1 VKAVPGEPFTSADVQ
16 ARVAA
21 AFDAEP
27 ARIRRY
33 RALVTAEGVIEGRQ
47 VAVAAT
53 DPAQLRGAIGIVEA
67 GALAQSF
74 AQARAAGMPMV
85 LMLDSS
91 GARVDED
98 LPALGAFRELFR
110 EALGARLENV
120 RMFALL
126 GSACFGGASLLACL
140 CSRRSYLTDTLLAAS
155 GPRLIESSQGADRF
169 DARDTRSVRELLGS
183 AARRAWHPQ
192 DRERTD
198 TLAAARVVLREWIQ
212 DADPGLDLEQTQAR
226 LGQRLASAVQSSP
239 DAANARGAG
248 PSSLAALLPPGY
260 TAQFSGRLA
269 YALPVTAGK
278 PVFAGALGG
287 SPLDAA
293 DSIRLSAK
301 LLDLRVSHP
310 GSPVI
315 LLLDASAH
323 AATIRDEQLLL
334 SDYLVHLSLVIASL
348 ARAGHRVAL
357 WIVGRA
363 SGASYVAFAAAV
375 ESVSAA
381 VDAQIEILPAGARAS
396 IIGTRANAKVNAHG
410 WLSARVAD
418 AVLEQRLRLQSDQSS
433 G

>member
-1 VKAVPGEPFTSADVQ
+1 VKAVPGEPFSSADVE

-21 AFDAEP
+21 AFDAGP
-27 ARIRRY
+27 ARIRRH
-33 RALVTAEGVIEGRQ
+33 RALVTGEGLIDGRK
-47 VAVAAT
+47 VAVVAT

-67 GALAQSF
+67 GALTQSF
-74 AQARAAGMPMV
+74 AQARASGTPMV

-120 RMFALL
+120 PMFALL
-126 GSACFGGASLLACL
+126 GAACFGGASLLACI
-140 CSRRSYLTDTLLAAS
+140 CGRRSYLPGTLLAAS
-155 GPRLIESSQGADRF
+155 GPRVIEASQGAERF
-169 DARDTRSVRELLGS
+169 DARDTQAVAALLGS

-198 TLAAARVVLREWIQ
+198 TLAATSATLREWIQ
-212 DADPGLDLEQTQAR
+212 IADPALDLEQAQAR
-226 LGQRLASAVQSSP
+226 LARRLASAQPSA
-239 DAANARGAG
+239 DAAYASVPG

-269 YALPVTAGK
+269 YSLPATAGK
-278 PVFAGALGG
+278 PVFVGALGG

-293 DSIRLSAK
+293 DSIGLSGQ
-301 LLDLRVSHP
+301 LLQLRVSHP
-310 GSPVI
+310 GSPVV

-323 AATIRDEQLLL
+323 AASLRDERLLL
-334 SDYLVHLSLVIASL
+334 SDFLVHLSLVIASL
-348 ARAGHRVAL
+348 KHAGHRVAL

-363 SGASYVAFAAAV
+363 SGASYVAFAAAA

-381 VDAQIEILPAGARAS
+381 VDARIEILPAQARAS
-396 IIGTRANAKVNAHG
+396 IIGTRAGADVHAHG
-410 WLSARVAD
+410 WLAARVAD
-418 AVLEQRLRLQSDQSS
+418 AILEQRLRLQSDQSS